1 MSKIGFEMAEEER
14 ALKVLDTITDISIA
28 QFTEGFTDS
37 VLSQEESDKLSELL
51 IEVFGITSRA
61 LGRYNK
67 R

>member
-14 ALKVLDTITDISIA
+14 VLKVLDTITDISIA